1 MNVGRDVILICALAR
16 LLHGRKHVAVGANS
30 PIPGSA
36 ALLARELSGGATRV
50 EILGSRR
57 YSTFSGLSDLFDC
70 ACTGRLDAF
79 FLSPGQIDGRANIN
93 MVGIGP
99 YPKLDVRW
107 PGGHGA
113 PLLYMMIPN
122 IILFRADHRRRSLV
136 PEVDFVTAP
145 GVSEPNVYRPGGP
158 GALVTSMAWF
168 SFDRERER
176 FCLESVHPGHTVD
189 AVIENTGFEFDRP
202 NPVPITTDPDP
213 DMLRLID
220 ERISGQI
227 AELYPNFAASLAASM
242 KQ

>member
-113 PLLYMMIPN
+113 PLLYMVIPN